1 LKLIDANLLLY
12 VHDSTSEYHCAALD
26 WWTQQLEADRLI
38 GIPWLTVSAFLRIST
53 HRALR
58 RPLSSREAVEIVD
71 SWFQYDQ
78 VRPISP
84 GANFWAFFRQVVVE
98 GQVVGPLMS
107 DAKLAALA
115 LECGAMVSTNDLDFL
130 RFQSVQVEFPLRQR

>member
-1 LKLIDANLLLY
+1 M
-12 VHDSTSEYHCAALD
+12 
-26 WWTQQLEADRLI
+26 
-38 GIPWLTVSAFLRIST
+38 
-53 HRALR
+53 
-58 RPLSSREAVEIVD
+58 EIVD

-130 RFQSVQVEFPLRQR
+130 RFQAVQVEFPLRQR